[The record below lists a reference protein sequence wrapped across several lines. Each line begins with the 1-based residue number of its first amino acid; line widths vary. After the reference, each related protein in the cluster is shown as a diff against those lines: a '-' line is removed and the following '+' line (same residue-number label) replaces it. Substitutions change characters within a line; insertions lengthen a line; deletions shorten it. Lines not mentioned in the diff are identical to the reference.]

1 MTPAQDHALSYGRT
15 VLEVYRFPAPRE
27 PGELALALREDMR
40 DGSPNAGQALG
51 YLLDEFPEIKTETK
65 GRKE

>member
-1 MTPAQDHALSYGRT
+1 
-15 VLEVYRFPAPRE
+15 
-27 PGELALALREDMR
+27 MR